1 MQRWNFL
8 RRNAGTRAMTS
19 TDMVMVA
26 THDHRLVALSVV
38 VSILAADA
46 AIALA
51 ERIGDAHGRTWLTWL
66 VGGATVD
73 RK

>member
-1 MQRWNFL
+1 
-8 RRNAGTRAMTS
+8 
-19 TDMVMVA
+19 MVMVA

-51 ERIGDAHGRTWLTWL
+51 ERIRDARGRTWLAWL

-73 RK
+73 GNER

>member
-1 MQRWNFL
+1 
-8 RRNAGTRAMTS
+8 MTS

-51 ERIGDAHGRTWLTWL
+51 ERISDARGRTLLAWLF
-66 VGGATVD
+66 GGTMVD
-73 RK
+73 GK